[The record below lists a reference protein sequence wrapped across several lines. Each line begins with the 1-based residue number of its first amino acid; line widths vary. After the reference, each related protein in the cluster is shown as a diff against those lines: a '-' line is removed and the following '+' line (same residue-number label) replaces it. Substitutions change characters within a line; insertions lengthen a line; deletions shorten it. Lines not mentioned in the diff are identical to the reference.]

1 MEIYSDPSCI
11 NFIHT
16 RRITTETSD
25 IALGD
30 IVVPAANAAVI
41 NGNVVNCSGA
51 PVTNGFV
58 VIQKGQFNYRT
69 PLNSNGTFSY
79 TTSICDVSVPVV
91 LIAEDLGALQASSP
105 VPFTVLTGNN
115 NAGTLTACGGVSIA
129 QFVTFTI
136 NGTSY
141 DFALPIDSVYQ
152 SFSQNSFPSMG
163 VGASKMAGGTY
174 QDVDLFFTSVNI
186 APNSVQTLNNFFTS
200 YIADTLS
207 ITTPINVNIT
217 EYGAVGEYVS
227 GNFVG
232 TLTGAA
238 PANRLYNV
246 NCSFRFLRN
255 Y

>member
-1 MEIYSDPSCI
+1 
-11 NFIHT
+11 
-16 RRITTETSD
+16 
-25 IALGD
+25 
-30 IVVPAANAAVI
+30 
-41 NGNVVNCSGA
+41 
-51 PVTNGFV
+51 
-58 VIQKGQFNYRT
+58 
-69 PLNSNGTFSY
+69 
-79 TTSICDVSVPVV
+79 
-91 LIAEDLGALQASSP
+91 
-105 VPFTVLTGNN
+105 
-115 NAGTLTACGGVSIA
+115 
-129 QFVTFTI
+129 
-136 NGTSY
+136 
-141 DFALPIDSVYQ
+141 
-152 SFSQNSFPSMG
+152 MG